1 MAAAPA
7 GADDERT
14 MWRLPDLHDRR
25 GQSAAE
31 YSVVLAVIT
40 PAIVLMIALL
50 ADTVA
55 GLFQQVVDVLS

>member
-1 MAAAPA
+1 MP
-7 GADDERT
+7 RF
-14 MWRLPDLHDRR
+14 PDPREES

-40 PAIVLMIALL
+40 PAIVLVIALM

-55 GLFQQVVDVLS
+55 GLFQQVVDALS